1 MWLLSGIKPL
11 YFLFNKL
18 LFTNFNGIN
27 ETSYSFDMK
36 SSIYYS
42 ATLGMAFLSI
52 RFVGLF
58 IDLTH
63 KDLFLII
70 GLGILL
76 LVTLP
81 LYLTERRRYDKKKQI
96 IFKTFNKGGKIDK
109 NNKKKPLQKSE
120 YPSFR
125 KQKSGLTWT
134 GGSVHGSSAKRGSK
148 RGFLKH

>member
-1 MWLLSGIKPL
+1 
-11 YFLFNKL
+11 
-18 LFTNFNGIN
+18 
-27 ETSYSFDMK
+27 MK

-42 ATLGMAFLSI
+42 ATLSMAFLSI

-109 NNKKKPLQKSE
+109 NNKKKPLQNSE